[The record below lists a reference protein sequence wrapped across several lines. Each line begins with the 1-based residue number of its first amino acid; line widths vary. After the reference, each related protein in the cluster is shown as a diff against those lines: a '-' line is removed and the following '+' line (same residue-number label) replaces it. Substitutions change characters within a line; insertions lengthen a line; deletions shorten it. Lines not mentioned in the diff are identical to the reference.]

1 MMEILRIQKEDI
13 DIGKLI
19 AETRSPADGAQL
31 VFVGCVRDDG
41 MEALEIEAFV
51 PVAEMDLQRISAECR
66 ERFGVNAVHIEI
78 LSQNG
83 RQPVVFLLFEFPVTG
98 SVAAAEQRAL
108 FICQSADHCS
118 CYSFPVK
125 YSMYVCSVNISLTD
139 TCIIRCKIR
148 NYLPF
153 LSSL

>member
-66 ERFGVNAVHIEI
+66 ERFGVNAVHIIHRYGHLALGETI
-78 LSQNG
+78 
-83 RQPVVFLLFEFPVTG
+83 VV
-98 SVAAAEQRAL
+98 
-108 FICQSADHCS
+108 II
-118 CYSFPVK
+118 
-125 YSMYVCSVNISLTD
+125 VCSAHRGEGYDASRYAIERLKELVPIWKQEIVNGE
-139 TCIIRCKIR
+139 KG
-148 NYLPF
+148 NWVEMH
-153 LSSL
+153 

>member
-66 ERFGVNAVHIEI
+66 ERFGVNEVNIIHRDGQLALGETI
-78 LSQNG
+78 
-83 RQPVVFLLFEFPVTG
+83 VV
-98 SVAAAEQRAL
+98 
-108 FICQSADHCS
+108 II
-118 CYSFPVK
+118 
-125 YSMYVCSVNISLTD
+125 VCSAHRGEGYDASRYAIERLKELVPIWKQEIVNGE
-139 TCIIRCKIR
+139 KG
-148 NYLPF
+148 NWVEMH
-153 LSSL
+153 